1 MNRSEQIADLIA
13 ALAKAQAEFGVA
25 TKESDNPYYNSRYAD
40 LAAVI
45 NAVRPALSK
54 NGIALM
60 QFMEADLER
69 QTASVTTA
77 LHHGEQWV
85 SVTIEAPATGRT
97 KKDERSENP
106 TSATKFDVQT
116 IGACSSYL
124 RRYTLQ
130 AICGL
135 ASEDDDGEAL
145 ARVDNKPIQRKT
157 PAQVTP
163 PPNAPPA
170 SATSHPVEE
179 GNFDLRGD
187 LLECVIKGVTDKTT
201 KGGKAYCAV
210 TLNGRIEGFNW
221 VSNWHG
227 SLTPALKDAI
237 GKPCIIKI
245 SRKMS
250 EDGKSV
256 QFLNL
261 EDVLYVDGVDYAE
274 GKPVLKTE
282 ESHA

>member
-1 MNRSEQIADLIA
+1 MRHSELFGKIAG
-13 ALAKAQAEFGVA
+13 ALAKAQSEYTPVPKKKTAKVK
-25 TKESDNPYYNSRYAD
+25 TKAGYEYEYRYAD
-40 LAAVI
+40 LADCLEM
-45 NAVRPALSK
+45 ALPLIAK
-54 NGIALM
+54 NGIAFM
-60 QFMEADLER
+60 QPHEITDGRLR
-69 QTASVTTA
+69 VTT
-77 LHHGEQWV
+77 LLVHESGEWMQ
-85 SVTIEAPATGRT
+85 SDGIEI
-97 KKDERSENP
+97 SEEGTP
-106 TSATKFDVQT
+106 QDFGGESTYF
-116 IGACSSYL
+116 
-124 RRYTLQ
+124 RRYDGCSFIGVAPDEDTDAQ
-130 AICGL
+130 GSGL
-135 ASEDDDGEAL
+135 
-145 ARVDNKPIQRKT
+145 KQRKT
-157 PAQVTP
+157 PAQVMP